1 MYAAKRALKPVAQ
14 FGAAAAYRQ
23 VSARP
28 HSFTVASTHP
38 AVDEG
43 GSPSGR
49 PKRQMRSCRAF
60 DRAAARVSSS
70 IRGHSAAPSHRGD
83 DPSRA
88 CCVGGGAEGR
98 SSFPPHAVGRRL
110 TAVGTSVGGGPNPI
124 SRRRPS
130 SLLFDSLRGFFSFI
144 ALVRSR
150 DGGMGGGDET
160 PDVLCFARARDAHD
174 THRASRRHPN
184 AGR

>member
-60 DRAAARVSSS
+60 DRAAARVSSF
-70 IRGHSAAPSHRGD
+70 IRGDSAASSHRGD

-110 TAVGTSVGGGPNPI
+110 PPRRHVG
-124 SRRRPS
+124 RRRTQSNQSSSSVFS
-130 SLLFDSLRGFFSFI
+130 SLRFPSRVLLFH
-144 ALVRSR
+144 RSR
-150 DGGMGGGDET
+150 SFSGWGDG
-160 PDVLCFARARDAHD
+160 RWRRD
-174 THRASRRHPN
+174 P
-184 AGR
+184 